1 MCITYYYVGRGGG
14 IIRGN
19 NTYNSSLN
27 LNLILISESEISKKE
42 KTIIRKFGKDLIQ
55 VRFYNTVH

>member
-1 MCITYYYVGRGGG
+1 MLGGGGG

-19 NTYNSSLN
+19 NTYNSFLN

-42 KTIIRKFGKDLIQ
+42 KTIMRKFGKDLIQ